1 MSVTATLKAS
11 MIVMIAPRLAMP
23 LVARHLVVPR
33 QQSVTMLNTLHVNA
47 RLPLVMNV
55 ARASQ
60 KIRFR

>member
-1 MSVTATLKAS
+1 
-11 MIVMIAPRLAMP
+11 MIAPRLAMP